1 MRLFK
6 APTTRP
12 SERASLLFAIG
23 ASMAG
28 LVAMYAALA
37 WSLAH
42 H

>member
-12 SERASLLFAIG
+12 SERAALLFAVVAALIG
-23 ASMAG
+23 
-28 LVAMYAALA
+28 LFAMYGAMA